1 LREYLKQGCKGYDP
15 KKLQILTRKVLKFVH
30 QAPNKALLMVKVA
43 LLFRVFGRCRRQ
55 ELVNK
60 LVDHIKNSGSV
71 VVVNVSE
78 TKTDKKR
85 VFTIIDEKEMNCLKL
100 HRYDRR
106 VVT

>member
-1 LREYLKQGCKGYDP
+1 
-15 KKLQILTRKVLKFVH
+15 LTRKVLKFVH

-60 LVDHIKNSGSV
+60 LVDHIKHSGSV